1 MVRLATVCPD
11 CDKFVGK
18 KIQIDSQ
25 GEPIWVCPECG
36 TVHQDRTWYKEVKD
50 KATYERIGSIKGVAA
65 MYLFDTGIEVI
76 GIVTD
81 GVDKWKE
88 EFPDRTECLTWLASH
103 TV

>member
-1 MVRLATVCPD
+1 
-11 CDKFVGK
+11 
-18 KIQIDSQ
+18 
-25 GEPIWVCPECG
+25 
-36 TVHQDRTWYKEVKD
+36 
-50 KATYERIGSIKGVAA
+50 

-81 GVDKWKE
+81 GVDKWEE